1 MLFPN
6 RLPETFVRPVLVTL
20 AVALLATAGV
30 LETRAQSPA
39 SAAPS
44 AEIPA
49 SYTPDQSAPMDPS
62 VPEILPMRQRAEVV
76 NEVLKERLDEVVPLV
91 MRRAGV
97 DMWIVSARE
106 YNEDP
111 VIETMLPATWQSA
124 RRRTILVFY
133 DRGKAEDGSEQS
145 EEAGVE
151 RLAIARYD
159 VGDLFPTA
167 WEKSE
172 QPDQWA
178 RLAEV
183 VAERDPQSIAVN
195 RSETFALAD
204 GLTDT
209 EYAQLRDALPE
220 PYRARLTSD
229 DRLAIGWLET
239 RTERERTLYSQIVR
253 IAHAVIADGLS
264 EQAIQPGVT
273 TTADLEWWYRDR
285 IRELGFTA
293 WFHPS
298 VSIQRQGVTEDGDF
312 SSDAEA
318 ATIQPGDL
326 VHVDFGISYLR
337 LHTDTQQHAY
347 VLKPGET
354 EPPAGLQKGLRIG
367 NRLQD
372 HVTDAFATG
381 RTGNEVLAT
390 ALEAARAEGIR
401 PTIYT
406 HPIGHHGHGGGPLI
420 GLWDQ
425 QDGVPGRGDYPL
437 HAHTAYSIELNAEVS
452 VPAWD
457 GQDVLIRL
465 EEDAYFDGESVR
477 YLDGRQ
483 TELYVVPRR

>member
-1 MLFPN
+1 MCSPN
-6 RLPETFVRPVLVTL
+6 RSTGTFARLAVAIL

-30 LETRAQSPA
+30 PEVRAQSPA

-49 SYTPDQSAPMDPS
+49 SYTPDQSAPMDPA

-76 NEVLKERLDEVVPLV
+76 NEVLQERLDEVVPLV

-97 DMWIVSARE
+97 DMWIVSAQE

-124 RRRTILVFY
+124 RRRTMLVFY
-133 DRGKAEDGSEQS
+133 DRGEAGDGSRQS
-145 EEAGVE
+145 EESGVE

-167 WEKSE
+167 WKKSE

-209 EYAQLRDALPE
+209 EYAHLRDALPE

-239 RTERERTLYSQIVR
+239 RTERERTLYPQIVR

-298 VSIQRQGVTEDGDF
+298 VSIQRQGMTEDGDF

-318 ATIQPGDL
+318 ATIQPSDL

-337 LHTDTQQHAY
+337 LNTDTQHYAY

-354 EPPAGLQKGLRIG
+354 EPPAGLQEGLRIG

-390 ALEAARAEGIR
+390 ALEEARAESIR

-452 VPAWD
+452 VPAWN
-457 GQDVLIRL
+457 GQDVLIKL
-465 EEDAYFDGESVR
+465 EEDAYFDGETVR

-483 TELYVVPRR
+483 TKLYVVPRR